1 VAEDAMERAR
11 QLGGHF
17 PLFAALRAWLAA
29 FERLDTPLWAQRA
42 RSELTRIDAAEQTP
56 GTLTAAEQRVAELAA
71 SGMTS
76 RDVAAA
82 LFISRGDACACL
94 PQAWHPVAGG
104 TRAAHGRTMT
114 ATKAFAEASINL
126 SNCPKGGALNRSLEV
141 CYACRRL
148 A

>member
-11 QLGGHF
+11 HLGGHF

-71 SGMTS
+71 SGMTN

-82 LFISRGDACACL
+82 LFISPKTVEATLARVYRKLGIRSRAEL
-94 PQAWHPVAGG
+94 GRRMAG
-104 TRAAHGRTMT
+104 R
-114 ATKAFAEASINL
+114 
-126 SNCPKGGALNRSLEV
+126 
-141 CYACRRL
+141 
-148 A
+148 